1 MSVCNDYSLYLW
13 WLRWSRICL
22 QCRGPGFDPWLGKI
36 PWRRELLPT
45 PVFSPGEFHGQRSLA
60 GYTPWGCRVGH
71 NWVTNTFTFP
81 SVYIFNITKIL
92 TVPEACTIIILVS
105 HSWKFCWVN
114 AGKGNS
120 VVVLFSSDHFLHL
133 LEDKQVSQR
142 VVLLIIPI
150 NPSGEFFSDKV
161 LELSASPDEKF
172 SNQFSL
178 QTNRF

>member
-1 MSVCNDYSLYLW
+1 M
-13 WLRWSRICL
+13 
-22 QCRGPGFDPWLGKI
+22 
-36 PWRRELLPT
+36 
-45 PVFSPGEFHGQRSLA
+45 
-60 GYTPWGCRVGH
+60 
-71 NWVTNTFTFP
+71 
-81 SVYIFNITKIL
+81 
-92 TVPEACTIIILVS
+92 
-105 HSWKFCWVN
+105 
-114 AGKGNS
+114 
-120 VVVLFSSDHFLHL
+120 VVLFSSDHFLHL